1 MLEVVEK
8 LLNNIK
14 RVMVGKNEVIELSL
28 IALLCKGHILLEDVP
43 GVGKTTLADA
53 LARSLACSFKRVQF
67 TPDIMPSDI
76 TGYTM
81 INTKSGE
88 SEYKPGACM
97 TQILLADEINRT
109 SPKTQS
115 SLLEV
120 MQEGQVTVDG
130 VSYALPRPFMVLAT
144 QNPIDFVGTYP
155 LPEAQMDRF
164 FMRLS
169 IGYPSHGE
177 EVELLTRL
185 EGKNSPIDEISAVCS
200 AEDII
205 ALQSAVSSVFVSDSV
220 KNYIVAIV
228 QQTRQHPMARLGA
241 SSRGSIALMRASQA
255 LALLNS
261 RDYVLPDD
269 VKALAQST
277 LSHRIILRPE
287 AEMRDIKQEKV
298 IEDVLFSVPVPGSP
312 GRR

>member
-14 RVMVGKNEVIELSL
+14 KVMVGKNEAIELSI
-28 IALLCKGHILLEDVP
+28 IALICKGHILLEDVP

-53 LARSLACSFKRVQF
+53 LARSLACGFKRVQF

-76 TGYTM
+76 TGYTI
-81 INTKSGE
+81 INSKTGE
-88 SEYKPGACM
+88 SEYRQGACM

-115 SLLEV
+115 ALLEV
-120 MQEGQVTVDG
+120 MQERQVTVDG
-130 VSYALPRPFMVLAT
+130 VSYPLPRPFMVLAT

-164 FMRLS
+164 FMRLN
-169 IGYPSHGE
+169 IGYPSHSE
-177 EVELLTRL
+177 EVELLGRL
-185 EGKNSPIDEISAVCS
+185 EGNVNPIDEIRAVCS
-200 AEDII
+200 AEDIV
-205 ALQSAVSSVFVSDSV
+205 ALQDAVKTVFVSDSV
-220 KNYIVAIV
+220 KNYIVSIV
-228 QQTRQHPMARLGA
+228 QKTRTHKLVRLGA
-241 SSRGSIALMRASQA
+241 SSRGSIALMHGSQA
-255 LALLNS
+255 LALLNN

-277 LSHRIILRPE
+277 LSHRIILNPE
-287 AEMRDIKQEKV
+287 AEMNDVRQESVIK
-298 IEDVLFSVPVPGSP
+298 DVLSSTPVPGNP